1 MGNDCRAFP
10 QVFGNDFN
18 LPDLKARS
26 TYGNEREEV
35 DEGVTRAI
43 FAQSYQERKR

>member
-10 QVFGNDFN
+10 GFTNDFN
-18 LPDLKARS
+18 LPDLKVRS
-26 TYGNEREEV
+26 SYGQQQEEV

-43 FAQSYQERKR
+43 FAQSYQEHRQ